1 MGVPRKV
8 LLLTT
13 HLNTGGITSYLFTL
27 SRRLKVLG
35 FSVAVASS
43 GGDRQEDFSALGVSL
58 VTLNVRI
65 KCEVDPRLYA
75 AVFRLRR
82 MIRQESIDIVHAQ
95 TRVTQVMGD
104 LLSKVTSAAYCSTCH
119 GFFRPRWHRI
129 IFPCWGKAVIAISPA
144 VQQHLKND
152 LRVADERI
160 ALIPNGVELDAFP
173 LKSEDEKRALRRA
186 WQLPGGP
193 LLGIVARLSDVKGH
207 AVLID
212 AMPAVL
218 ARFPDA
224 RLLIVGEGKM
234 EASLKKQAAG
244 LGLEQRVIFLPSVN
258 RTADILPMLDI
269 FILPSLQEGLGL
281 SAMEAQAAGVP
292 VVASRVG
299 GLASLIEDGRTGRL
313 VEPRNSGQLAEAVL
327 DLLEHPQDA
336 EAMGRRARA
345 FIEREYSAEQMARD
359 TVKMYEKILSA

>member
-1 MGVPRKV
+1 
-8 LLLTT
+8 
-13 HLNTGGITSYLFTL
+13 
-27 SRRLKVLG
+27 
-35 FSVAVASS
+35 
-43 GGDRQEDFSALGVSL
+43 
-58 VTLNVRI
+58 
-65 KCEVDPRLYA
+65 
-75 AVFRLRR
+75 
-82 MIRQESIDIVHAQ
+82 
-95 TRVTQVMGD
+95 
-104 LLSKVTSAAYCSTCH
+104 
-119 GFFRPRWHRI
+119 
-129 IFPCWGKAVIAISPA
+129 
-144 VQQHLKND
+144 
-152 LRVADERI
+152 
-160 ALIPNGVELDAFP
+160 
-173 LKSEDEKRALRRA
+173 
-186 WQLPGGP
+186 
-193 LLGIVARLSDVKGH
+193 LSDVKGH